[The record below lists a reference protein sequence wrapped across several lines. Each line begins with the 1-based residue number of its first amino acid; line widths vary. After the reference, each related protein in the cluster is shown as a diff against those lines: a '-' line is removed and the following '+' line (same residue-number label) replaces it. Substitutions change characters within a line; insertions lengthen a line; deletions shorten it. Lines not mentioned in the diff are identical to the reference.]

1 MRTENIYDAI
11 SGLDEK
17 YVTAS
22 DNSDA
27 IRLSFRKNRAHKI
40 KMIGTVC
47 ACTVVV
53 MVSGWIGS
61 QGWFG
66 KKPPTEQNTF
76 VPQES
81 ASVSDNRTTGK
92 TQDWQTTVTEQP
104 TEPVKEMESR
114 IQKTE
119 NHTQTVTTGNQN
131 RLEPT
136 TKALQ
141 TDAYSTTK
149 PSQTEVHSTT
159 NPPTTSKSEAVF
171 YLKYT
176 YFIVDSAFS
185 AYRPGKVV
193 GEEMVGERLENASA
207 TGVYIFSDGRTEEDE
222 TLRCEI
228 FALTGVDPGI
238 AVCVRFIDKGKGLTT
253 DHYYL
258 LYNPTADTSTIEAYL
273 IPQTEANNE
282 E

>member
-1 MRTENIYDAI
+1 MNGNEFILAFADI
-11 SGLDEK
+11 PDDLICS
-17 YVTAS
+17 AS
-22 DNSDA
+22 DDTEVRKAFRQYRSHRNKMLSIMCCCIVVAAAA
-27 IRLSFRKNRAHKI
+27 IGF
-40 KMIGTVC
+40 
-47 ACTVVV
+47 
-53 MVSGWIGS
+53 GS

-66 KKPPTEQNTF
+66 KKPPVERNTF
-76 VPQES
+76 VQQES
-81 ASVSDNRTTGK
+81 TSISDDQTTGK

-136 TKALQ
+136 TKA
-141 TDAYSTTK
+141 
-149 PSQTEVHSTT
+149 SQTEVHSTT
-159 NPPTTSKSEAVF
+159 NSPTTSKSEAVF

>member
-11 SGLDEK
+11 SGLDET
-17 YVTAS
+17 YVSAS
-22 DNSDA
+22 DDSDA
-27 IRLSFRKNRAHKI
+27 IRLSFRKNRARKI

-47 ACTVVV
+47 ACAAVVIA
-53 MVSGWIGS
+53 SGWIGS

-66 KKPPTEQNTF
+66 KKPPAERNTF
-76 VPQES
+76 VQQES
-81 ASVSDNRTTGK
+81 TSISDNQTTGQ
-92 TQDWQTTVTEQP
+92 TQDRQTTVGKQSTTAPSNEA
-104 TEPVKEMESR
+104 ESL
-114 IQKTE
+114 ISKTE
-119 NHTQTVTTGNQN
+119 KDITQTVTTGTRNQQEA
-131 RLEPT
+131 R
-136 TKALQ
+136 
-141 TDAYSTTK
+141 TK
-149 PSQTEVHSTT
+149 PPHTDVPSTAKVSD
-159 NPPTTSKSEAVF
+159 PPTTSKSEAVF

-176 YFIVDSAFS
+176 YSIVDSAFS

-207 TGVYIFSDGRTEEDE
+207 TGVYVFSDGRTEEDE

-228 FALTGVDPGI
+228 FALRGVDTGT

-258 LYNPTADTSTIEAYL
+258 LYNPAADTSAIEAYL